1 MQKEQLNQ
9 VKSVVFLGDSGFP
22 IGLAHIQ
29 RITLLG
35 RALINAGCDINVVCR
50 MWVWRSN
57 VKTHYGKTGVHE
69 GIQYHYTVDSPF
81 RPKSFSE
88 RQYQRIKGLIKEFFY
103 LKRLKKESKL
113 DAAILSTMN
122 FYDALRYKFYSVI
135 LGFPIAVNLVEMA
148 SALERRSSMSKQFSN
163 WLMENWLLKKFDGA
177 MPISDKLCEFYT
189 EIAPEKPMMKIPVI
203 CDYDKFAQVQ
213 RKPSEPY
220 FLYCASISFMNV
232 VEFVMDAYEAM
243 KGKEF
248 VKLYLLIGVRK
259 EEQLNELRKKISQRF
274 TEGSVHLYSNV
285 SYEVLMQLFTN
296 AKSLII
302 PLRHTVED
310 AARFPHKIGEYLA
323 TGNPVITT
331 NVGEIKTYFEDGKTA
346 FVSEHYDVNEFAEK
360 MDMAASLTNKA
371 KQIGMMGKHLGEE
384 NFHYVTYGKKL
395 KNFLEIL
402 KKN

>member
-81 RPKSFSE
+81 RPKSFTE

-122 FYDALRYKFYSVI
+122 FYDALRYKIYSVI

-232 VEFVMDAYEAM
+232 AEFVMNAYEKM
-243 KGKEF
+243 NNKG
-248 VKLYLLIGVRK
+248 VAKLYLLIGVREESQYLDLKKRLTNRFPNK
-259 EEQLNELRKKISQRF
+259 EVVLF
-274 TEGSVHLYSNV
+274 SNV
-285 SYEVLMQLFTN
+285 PYSELMQLFTD
-296 AKSLII
+296 ATALVI

-323 TGNPVITT
+323 TGNPIITT
-331 NVGEIKTYFEDGKTA
+331 NVGEIKTYFQDGKTA
-346 FVSEHYDVNEFAEK
+346 FVSDQYNVNEFAGKMEEVVTSNVIAEK
-360 MDMAASLTNKA
+360 IGQNG
-371 KQIGMMGKHLGEE
+371 KQLGKE
-384 NFHYVTYGKKL
+384 NFDFKSYSNSLKDFLKKL
-395 KNFLEIL
+395 R
-402 KKN
+402 